1 MKFTGYIDGEKVTFA
16 LNDAGRLIVTYAD
29 GSEEPYNEEY
39 YTDDSYFTIRDMLN
53 RDGVRNLMDA

>member
-16 LNDAGRLIVTYAD
+16 LNDAGRH
-29 GSEEPYNEEY
+29 EEY